1 MDYKN
6 CELYKIKRKR
16 DLYSLLCTDENKV
29 NDALYKY
36 KVCIKDEKR
45 LLEKPCEELKKGLK
59 ANQLLIMQYIILI
72 VNIC

>member
-16 DLYSLLCTDENKV
+16 DLYALLHTDETKV
-29 NDALYKY
+29 NDALHKY

-45 LLEKPCEELKKGLK
+45 
-59 ANQLLIMQYIILI
+59 LLIMQYIILI